1 MSAIREVNTQFG
13 KIYIDTLVNVS
24 DEKVR
29 IYDSRR
35 EYLGY
40 MEVESLYDSAFSMNT
55 TPEEVLESFIK
66 KIESFGN
73 SIEDLVEALISDEYE
88 LITSSPA
95 MVAKH
100 LFGYDEIPAK
110 CERKVLRSVLQ
121 NEFVNVIGD
130 YYIVI
135 KE

>member
-1 MSAIREVNTQFG
+1 MSAIREVTPKFG
-13 KIYIDTLVNVS
+13 KIYIDTLVNIS

-35 EYLGY
+35 EYMSY
-40 MEVESLYDSAFSMNT
+40 MEAESLYDKAFEAGV
-55 TPEEVLESFIK
+55 TPEEVLGSIIQDAEHCST
-66 KIESFGN
+66 IEEL
-73 SIEDLVEALISDEYE
+73 IELLVYDEYE

-95 MVAKH
+95 IVAKH

-110 CERKVLRSVLQ
+110 IERKILRSVLQ
-121 NEFVNVIGD
+121 NEFVNMIGD